1 MANSYWCANRVISRI
16 DVRTLYAWIVM
27 NCYYD
32 HPRKVSFALRTLA
45 NTSTSESLA
54 VAPTFLRISS
64 LISTRR
70 KGLVLFSTPIM
81 EGTVGSPRDLLATI
95 SSIRVMSSAFP
106 GSTLLA
112 NFAFAAVYS

>member
-1 MANSYWCANRVISRI
+1 
-16 DVRTLYAWIVM
+16 
-27 NCYYD
+27 
-32 HPRKVSFALRTLA
+32 
-45 NTSTSESLA
+45 LA

-64 LISTRR
+64 LISIRR

-95 SSIRVMSSAFP
+95 SSIRDMSSAFP